1 VPDLP
6 PRPSLEHL
14 RKQAKTRKR
23 ERGIGLSHAQHE
35 LAREYGFASWP
46 KLVHHVQ
53 ASSLDGIERALVL
66 ADTPALARLLHA
78 DPAAATTTVD
88 GLAPLLVLLRRSI
101 GPPADVR
108 DSARLLLDAGAD
120 PDSHT
125 IEWGGEGRMSALFD
139 AVERGDLPLA
149 GLLVERGATS
159 DEDAFYHACEQA
171 DTAFLDLLYQPGY
184 ETLVLHKL
192 DFEDA
197 AGLQWFLDHGVDVNA
212 VCCLH
217 HAIARGR
224 GLGVITMLLDAGAD
238 PNLPW
243 TRWDVGR
250 RPLALAARC
259 GHLAAYELLAAR
271 GAAADLDGVDAAVLA
286 VARGESVRLPA
297 APPPAKGLPASHD
310 YGWIL
315 GQFASLGQTDVVR
328 ALLDGGMPVDTRGW
342 SNFTPLDQAAMHGR
356 TGTVR
361 LLIERDADLHDCAF
375 DEDGPTP
382 LDCALWG
389 LHNNRA
395 DDGDYPGTVQAL
407 LAAGAPTRQ
416 SPPTGDETIDALFAS
431 RTATR

>member
-1 VPDLP
+1 LDALGR
-6 PRPSLEHL
+6 RP
-14 RKQAKTRKR
+14 
-23 ERGIGLSHAQHE
+23 
-35 LAREYGFASWP
+35 
-46 KLVHHVQ
+46 
-53 ASSLDGIERALVL
+53 
-66 ADTPALARLLHA
+66 
-78 DPAAATTTVD
+78 PAA
-88 GLAPLLVLLRRSI
+88 
-101 GPPADVR
+101 
-108 DSARLLLDAGAD
+108 
-120 PDSHT
+120 
-125 IEWGGEGRMSALFD
+125 GR
-139 AVERGDLPLA
+139 
-149 GLLVERGATS
+149 
-159 DEDAFYHACEQA
+159 
-171 DTAFLDLLYQPGY
+171 
-184 ETLVLHKL
+184 
-192 DFEDA
+192 
-197 AGLQWFLDHGVDVNA
+197 W
-212 VCCLH
+212 
-217 HAIARGR
+217 
-224 GLGVITMLLDAGAD
+224 
-238 PNLPW
+238 
-243 TRWDVGR
+243 RW
-250 RPLALAARC
+250 PLALAARC

-297 APPPAKGLPASHD
+297 AAPPAKGLPAGDD

-315 GQFASLGQTDVVR
+315 GQFASLGRTDVVR